1 MKIKQLR
8 QSRCTTAV
16 RKLLAVLL
24 FLATATAMQAA
35 DVVGDTLE
43 VRFRVGQSN
52 LDMNYANNA
61 KRIDEFV
68 EKVKAH
74 YAHLPAKSLKL
85 EVYGGAS
92 PEGPAELN
100 RRLGEERG
108 LALKNILLERLEYYL
123 DKVTVINQGAR
134 WGSFYRMV
142 EESNEPWKN
151 EVLASLAKEPGQ
163 DEWQTDPREEKLRKM
178 RSGKIWKALSDKY
191 LVPLRTSGSAVI
203 VPLEEQEKRYCDTL
217 VIRDT
222 IVYLPDPCPKY
233 EEPVNHDRVWAL
245 KTNFLLW
252 SLAAPNVQ
260 IELPLGSKNKWS
272 IEGEVFWPWWIWSHS
287 SHAHQC
293 GNVGLELKRWLG
305 NREKHHLLD
314 GWHLGLGVAAGYY
327 DFEWEAHKG
336 YQGEYLNVYGNIGYQ
351 HRFGKRKQWAVD
363 GGIAIGWIPTKYREY
378 LGSSVFPVG
387 HEEEYDDHLM
397 WQKSSS
403 KNIFGATHAN
413 ISLAYLFYCKKK
425 NKDAE
430 ETTEIVEPTPVAPTN
445 YLTGKDAAEEGRNI
459 DAKAKAK
466 AEKKA
471 AKEAAKA
478 EEQRAKD
485 AAKADEQR
493 AKEAAK
499 ANELKAK
506 SDAEAAKE
514 AEKAAKA
521 KAKADE
527 EAAKA
532 KAKADEE
539 AAKEAEKAA
548 KAKAK
553 ADEEAAKAKAKA
565 DEEAAKQAAKANELK
580 AKADAEAAKEAEKAA
595 KAKAKADEEAAKAKA
610 KADAEAAKEA
620 EKAAKAKA
628 KADEEAAKAKAKA
641 DEEAAKQAAKANE
654 LKAKADAEAAKE
666 AEKAAKAKA
675 KAEEEAAKAR
685 AKAEEEAA
693 KVKAQADKEAEK
705 AAKEAAKAKELNA
718 KAEAKAKEGAAK
730 EAAKAAKQAE
740 KEAEAKAKAEAKAQ
754 IEAEKAAAKAAKE
767 AAKAAKKNN

>member
-252 SLAAPNVQ
+252 GLAAPNVQ

-305 NREKHHLLD
+305 NREKRHLLD

-527 EAAKA
+527 EAAK
-532 KAKADEE
+532 
-539 AAKEAEKAA
+539 
-548 KAKAK
+548 
-553 ADEEAAKAKAKA
+553 
-565 DEEAAKQAAKANELK
+565 
-580 AKADAEAAKEAEKAA
+580 
-595 KAKAKADEEAAKAKA
+595 
-610 KADAEAAKEA
+610 EA